1 MHPSGSVLHS
11 SSRHSKIVDG
21 ALPRPTLASEV
32 FQPLCCLLKRQLVPC
47 RPSANELHL
56 KQNRQSGLIRVVP
69 HACRFDEELSAFAV
83 RIPSSSA
90 SSTSSSSDGTNSNS
104 GSGSHNSVEEFYL
117 DPATVRRA
125 DTSAASINEWTGER
139 MSRDADVADDV
150 RPASIGPLGNY
161 AVSFHL
167 FSPSST
173 AQLGK
178 LLGAKCPK
186 SGKSVA

>member
-1 MHPSGSVLHS
+1 M
-11 SSRHSKIVDG
+11 
-21 ALPRPTLASEV
+21 
-32 FQPLCCLLKRQLVPC
+32 
-47 RPSANELHL
+47 
-56 KQNRQSGLIRVVP
+56 P

-83 RIPSSSA
+83 RIPSSST

-104 GSGSHNSVEEFYL
+104 GSGSVEEFYL

-167 FSPSST
+167 FSTSST